1 MRTGTHGPGPGG
13 ELQVGWQLDVGTQQC
28 EQAQQEVHDLKGQ
41 EGDQVLL
48 PVLEGRSIP
57 SGAPDMPTL
66 RLAGPVPMPPVRSLA
81 ITDATRS
88 VTRPCPHTFL

>member
-48 PVLEGRSIP
+48 PVLEGRSIL
-57 SGAPDMPTL
+57 SGAPDMQHSAVPPL
-66 RLAGPVPMPPVRSLA
+66 SPCLLFGPWLSLMLP
-81 ITDATRS
+81 D
-88 VTRPCPHTFL
+88 L